1 MAKVGFYNRFFNV
14 RLCIYKGK
22 LKEWILKIYVD
33 YIVYVLEN
41 IIVLISFISFISFI
55 SLISLKLDE
64 NRSFSSLSAYNCMR

>member
-41 IIVLISFISFISFI
+41 IIVLISFISFIS
-55 SLISLKLDE
+55 LKLDE

>member
-55 SLISLKLDE
+55 SLKLDE